1 MWEEQVVCTLI
12 WIGTSVK
19 YEQVLTAQCQHSAA
33 VFSLSCLDDLRLDMG
48 NGFYVSAA
56 GLQENDGRDETIT
69 TLSAGLALPLSGVW
83 LRMASH
89 GEQPSKATKREP

>member
-1 MWEEQVVCTLI
+1 M
-12 WIGTSVK
+12 
-19 YEQVLTAQCQHSAA
+19 TAQRQHSAA
-33 VFSLSCLDDLRLDMG
+33 AFSLSCLDDLRLDTG

-69 TLSAGLALPLSGVW
+69 TLSAGLALL

-89 GEQPSKATKREP
+89 GEQPSKATKQEP